1 MDKHEVS
8 QILSQLGTMMELK
21 GENPYKAR
29 AYYAGARKVEM
40 IEEDLKELVQTGR
53 LREIPGIG
61 ASLAESIRELV
72 ETGQLDYFQR
82 LRESLPAGLFEIL
95 QLPGL
100 GPKKVSKLYRE
111 LGITNLIELEYACLE
126 NRLIEL
132 AGFGAKTQE
141 KILKGITNLKRYQG
155 QYLYADVI
163 DLAED
168 ILLCVRS
175 WPEVMEAELTGS
187 LRRKKEVIKDIDI
200 VVATD
205 QPREVMVRLSEL
217 NEVLEIT
224 ASGLTKTSV
233 RLKMGINLDL
243 RAVKADEYVY
253 AVHHFTG
260 SKEHNTEM
268 RGRAKEMGLKINEYG
283 IFRADQKISCK
294 DEEEFFQILGLSFIP
309 PELREGQGEISA
321 AEKDQL
327 PDLITDEDITG
338 VLHNHT
344 RYSDGVDTITEL
356 ANACQKR
363 GFKYLGISDH
373 SQTAVYARGLK
384 IADLKAQWAEIDAYN
399 ETNKDFYIFKGIESE
414 ILADGSLDYP
424 AEILRELDFVIASVH
439 SSFSGSVEQMTNRLL
454 QAIKNPYTTML
465 GHPTGRLLLG
475 REGYPLDIY
484 RVIKACAEHQVLIE
498 LNASPHRLDLD
509 WRYCRYAVEHGA
521 IISINPDAHR
531 LSGLDD
537 LKYGLAIAR
546 KGWLTKEDVF
556 NTRSLAEIKAYFQDR
571 KKSTGV
577 TTY

>member
-1 MDKHEVS
+1 MDKNEVS

-21 GENPYKAR
+21 GENPFKAR

-40 IEEDLKELVQTGR
+40 IPGDLHELVETGR

-61 ASLAESIRELV
+61 ASLAESIQELV
-72 ETGQLDYFQR
+72 ETGQLVYYQK

-95 QLPGL
+95 RLPGL

-111 LGITNLIELEYACLE
+111 LEITNLGELEYACLE
-126 NRLIEL
+126 NRLVEL
-132 AGFGAKTQE
+132 KGFGAKTQE
-141 KILKGITNLKRYQG
+141 KILQGIENLKKYQN

-163 DLAED
+163 DTAQD
-168 ILLCVRS
+168 ILQIVLG
-175 WPEVMEAELTGS
+175 WPEVVKAELTGS

-205 QPREVMVRLSEL
+205 YPEKVMELLVKLS
-217 NEVLEIT
+217 EVLEVLT
-224 ASGLTKTSV
+224 RGLTKTSV
-233 RLKMGINLDL
+233 KLKMGINLDL
-243 RAVKADEYVY
+243 RAVQPAEYVY

-260 SKEHNTEM
+260 SKEHNTLL

-283 IFRADQKISCK
+283 IFRDEEKIVVQ
-294 DEEEFFQILGLSFIP
+294 DEEEFFRVLGLSYIS
-309 PELREGQGEISA
+309 PELREGQGEIIA

-327 PDLITDEDITG
+327 PKLIEAQDITG
-338 VLHNHT
+338 VFHNHT
-344 RYSDGVDTITEL
+344 RYSDGVDTIEEL
-356 ANACQKR
+356 AEACRKR

-373 SQTAVYARGLK
+373 SQTAVYAHGLK
-384 IADLKAQWAEIDAYN
+384 VDDLKAQWAEIDAWN
-399 ETNKDFYIFKGIESE
+399 ATDEDLYIFKGIESE

-424 AEILRELDFVIASVH
+424 DEILREFDFVIASIH
-439 SSFSGSVEQMTNRLL
+439 SNFSGSTELMTERLVR
-454 QAIKNPYTTML
+454 AIKNPYTTML

-484 RVIKACAEHQVLIE
+484 RVIRACAEHQVLIE
-498 LNASPHRLDLD
+498 LNASPYRLDLD
-509 WRYCRYAVEHGA
+509 WRYCRYAVEQGA

-537 LKYGLAIAR
+537 LEYGLFVAR

-556 NTRSLAEIKAYFQDR
+556 NTRSVREIKAYFDKR
-571 KKSTGV
+571 KQAV
-577 TTY
+577 V